1 MTEKEYI
8 KSILKNVYL
17 RRDIKKRVAADLEND
32 IFSRRTA
39 GEDMNTIIQDM
50 GAPISVAQSLNDEMS
65 EFAVPKRSLTQILL
79 LFIIIAASATLVWG
93 VGTAMEFIA
102 NIPFIPN
109 KAASIGVIG
118 GADGPTSIFVAS
130 NIMPSF
136 IVIISTAI
144 PIIIGSFTAYM
155 LMKWQKLGSRRL
167 FRNLAIFSGILP
179 IIVISQILISLIS
192 AALSGFAVPIDASML
207 MFNIISPL
215 VKVILPTITAIISLR
230 MYLKKRKSEKL

>member
-1 MTEKEYI
+1 
-8 KSILKNVYL
+8 
-17 RRDIKKRVAADLEND
+17 
-32 IFSRRTA
+32 
-39 GEDMNTIIQDM
+39 
-50 GAPISVAQSLNDEMS
+50 
-65 EFAVPKRSLTQILL
+65 
-79 LFIIIAASATLVWG
+79 
-93 VGTAMEFIA
+93 
-102 NIPFIPN
+102 IPN
-109 KAASIGVIG
+109 KAASIGIIG
-118 GADGPTSIFVAS
+118 GADGPTSVFVAS
-130 NIMPSF
+130 YIMPSF

-179 IIVISQILISLIS
+179 IIVIFQILISLIS
-192 AALSGFAVPIDASML
+192 ATLSGFAVPIDASML